1 MMRKRSSHTAVATAL
16 VLCGAILLLVSES
29 RSASAFLKAHVPM
42 PGLWELGFVVAG
54 WQLVIAPPIILA
66 ATIARRSTAKPLRVT
81 GGVLSLLS
89 IISLVGINGFFTWV
103 MISWGLATNWTFT
116 K

>member
-1 MMRKRSSHTAVATAL
+1 MNRITRQTAMAIAL
-16 VLCGAILLLVSES
+16 VLLGAVLLVASES
-29 RSASAFLKAHVPM
+29 RSASAFLKSHVAM

-54 WQLVIAPPIILA
+54 WQLVIAPPVLLA
-66 ATIARRSTAKPLRVT
+66 AVFARRASTSIARIA

-89 IISLVGINGFFTWV
+89 IITLLVVNGFFTWV
-103 MISWGLATNWTFT
+103 MVSWGMATNWTFT